1 MAIRTIENR
10 ESLVDEVFEQMKEHI
25 ISGEWKPAQKIP
37 SEHELSQSFNVSRT
51 TIRNSIQKLK
61 TIGVLTTKQGHG
73 TFVRQTI
80 DEHLTENLIPMVFLD
95 KDNIL
100 DILEFRITVEMGS
113 AGLAA
118 ERADKED
125 LERIQSALDIMQES
139 LENYACYSAADYQF
153 HLNIARASKNKI
165 FYRVMLE
172 LKSML
177 YSHFEKMNRDLGPE
191 MSIENHTRIFAAI
204 QQKDAE
210 SARRLMRENIELSI
224 RTLRTKT
231 G

>member
-1 MAIRTIENR
+1 MAIRAIENR

-37 SEHELSQSFNVSRT
+37 SEHELSQRFNVSRT

-61 TIGVLTTKQGHG
+61 AIGVLTTKQGHG

-80 DEHLTENLIPMVFLD
+80 DEHLAENLIPMVFLEN
-95 KDNIL
+95 DNIL

-125 LERIQSALDIMQES
+125 LERIQSALDTMRES
-139 LENYACYSAADYQF
+139 LENYARYSAADYQF
-153 HLNIARASKNKI
+153 HLNLARASKNEI
-165 FYRVMLE
+165 FYRVMIE
-172 LKSML
+172 LKSIL
-177 YSHFEKMNRDLGPE
+177 YSHFEKMSRDFGPE

-210 SARRLMRENIELSI
+210 LARRLMRENIELSI
-224 RTLRTKT
+224 RTLQTKT